1 MLNQLNQFHQ
11 KAVQYK
17 LSSSAILLWQY
28 LYLAMACCNQFVRFH
43 QDTAVLMAML
53 KLSRQGLFQ
62 ARKSLEKAGLLT
74 VERDDRQ
81 KLWYSLQFDGDGVQP
96 EAVEA
101 AAEEAAKEAT
111 KEVVEAAAAP
121 SQAAVQALQEP
132 LTQQPAEPS
141 PLSYLQQDKADDGT
155 GLHNE
160 QLETCLD
167 NRAAGVN
174 EAVHDTEGKPVV
186 LHIGQA
192 ETSSSGNSLISDAA
206 IHQGDIVMNKDYKV
220 YLQAFCR
227 RYENIS
233 LSIELTQWMEQR
245 EKNGWTLTLWGLE
258 ALLQKLVQ
266 LAAGQISAM
275 VDIIRQSV
283 KRRWK
288 GFHPLKKQSRPSGE
302 QLRKL
307 EEKEQKAESKAQQYW
322 PSGKPKFRKEERDLD
337 FLMR

>member
-1 MLNQLNQFHQ
+1 MVKGGIAMLNQFNQFHQ
-11 KAVQYK
+11 KAVQYN

-28 LYLAMACCNQFVRFH
+28 LYLAMARRNQFARFH

-62 ARKSLEKAGLLT
+62 ARKSLEEVGLLA
-74 VERDDRQ
+74 VEQDDRQ
-81 KLWYSLQFDGDGVQP
+81 KLWYSLQLGGHPVQP
-96 EAVEA
+96 AQSKDDV
-101 AAEEAAKEAT
+101 K
-111 KEVVEAAAAP
+111 AAAP
-121 SQAAVQALQEP
+121 LSEAAVQALQEP
-132 LTQQPAEPS
+132 LAQQPAEAS
-141 PLSYLQQDKADDGT
+141 LLFYAQQKQVGYSLA
-155 GLHNE
+155 LHSE
-160 QLETCLD
+160 QLED
-167 NRAAGVN
+167 RADHRIAAVN
-174 EAVHDTEGKPVV
+174 EALHNTEAKPVV
-186 LHIGQA
+186 LSAGQA
-192 ETSSSGNSLISDAA
+192 KNISSDNAPMLTAA
-206 IHQGDIVMNKDYKV
+206 SQQGDIVMNQGYRA

-245 EKNGWTLTLWGLE
+245 AKNGWTLTLWGLE

-288 GFHPLKKQSRPSGE
+288 GFHPLKQQSRPSGQ

-307 EEKEQKAESKAQQYW
+307 EEKEQKAAQHW
-322 PSGKPKFRKEERDLD
+322 PSGKPKFQKEDRDLD

>member
-1 MLNQLNQFHQ
+1 MLNQFNQFHQ

-28 LYLAMACCNQFVRFH
+28 LYLAMARRNQFVRFH

-74 VERDDRQ
+74 VEQDDRQ
-81 KLWYSLQFDGDGVQP
+81 KLWYSLQLGGKSVQP

-101 AAEEAAKEAT
+101 VAKEAAK
-111 KEVVEAAAAP
+111 AAAP
-121 SQAAVQALQEP
+121 LSEAAVQALQEP
-132 LTQQPAEPS
+132 LAQQPKPEAS
-141 PLSYLQQDKADDGT
+141 PLSYAEQDKAGYSLALDS
-155 GLHNE
+155 E
-160 QLETCLD
+160 QLGNCID
-167 NRAAGVN
+167 HSVAS
-174 EAVHDTEGKPVV
+174 
-186 LHIGQA
+186 LHKAQDI
-192 ETSSSGNSLISDAA
+192 SSGNTLISDAA
-206 IHQGDIVMNKDYKV
+206 NHQGDIVMNGDYRA

-227 RYENIS
+227 RYEDIS

-245 EKNGWTLTLWGLE
+245 EKNGWTLTVWGLE

-288 GFHPLKKQSRPSGE
+288 GFHPLKQKSRPSGQ

-307 EEKEQKAESKAQQYW
+307 KEKEQKAAQHW
-322 PSGKPKFRKEERDLD
+322 PLGKPKFQKEDRDLN

>member
-1 MLNQLNQFHQ
+1 MLNQFNQFHQ

-28 LYLAMACCNQFVRFH
+28 LYLAMARRNQFVRFH

-74 VERDDRQ
+74 VEQDDRQ
-81 KLWYSLQFDGDGVQP
+81 KLWYSLQLGGKSVQP
-96 EAVEA
+96 AQP
-101 AAEEAAKEAT
+101 EEAAK
-111 KEVVEAAAAP
+111 AAAP
-121 SQAAVQALQEP
+121 LSEAAVQALQEP
-132 LTQQPAEPS
+132 LAQRPAES
-141 PLSYLQQDKADDGT
+141 SLFSCAQQDNAGYSAALDS
-155 GLHNE
+155 E
-160 QLETCLD
+160 QLENCID
-167 NRAAGVN
+167 HSAAS
-174 EAVHDTEGKPVV
+174 
-186 LHIGQA
+186 LHKAQDI
-192 ETSSSGNSLISDAA
+192 SSCNALIPDAA
-206 IHQGDIVMNKDYKV
+206 SHQGDIVMNKGYKA

-266 LAAGQISAM
+266 LAAGQINTM

-288 GFHPLKKQSRPSGE
+288 GFHPLKQQRRPSGQ

-307 EEKEQKAESKAQQYW
+307 EEKEQKAAQHW
-322 PSGKPKFRKEERDLD
+322 PSGKPKFQKEERDLD
-337 FLMR
+337 FLMQ